1 MTNLKILGFFVFLS
15 LTLTLEINSHQA
27 PASNQVSKDA
37 LRTWFTLKQLKPLL
51 LSGELS
57 KIQLKAL
64 EAALIENLYLVKK
77 TIKAVETAKPK
88 PAEETKPKPAN
99 KT

>member
-1 MTNLKILGFFVFLS
+1 MTNLKILGFFVLLS

-27 PASNQVSKDA
+27 PASNQVSKEA
-37 LRTWFTLKQLKPLL
+37 FRTWFALKQLKPLL
-51 LSGELS
+51 LTGEVS